1 MLQARPGRQSEVAG
15 SSTACDGLPAGKK
28 LDRLIWVAS
37 LRELTVSRRSDARAP
52 RRHDVRSSGHLWQQA
67 PCRRYAGAGSEPG
80 RVTTASAQQQ
90 STALLQASGGCPRP
104 PSVSQKC
111 CVACPLHLGATP
123 RAGFQVASPSSWP
136 LRNILSS
143 KHRPACASRGRDPP
157 HVVRHQNVLFVV
169 LLPPL
174 RVSLDC
180 GSTRVWCRE
189 HHSRCRREGAAPLA
203 KSKVS
208 RQRVGAGR
216 PTH

>member
-1 MLQARPGRQSEVAG
+1 M
-15 SSTACDGLPAGKK
+15 
-28 LDRLIWVAS
+28 
-37 LRELTVSRRSDARAP
+37 RAP
-52 RRHDVRSSGHLWQQA
+52 RAATTFAVLATSGSRALPTLCGRWERAGESDHRLSA
-67 PCRRYAGAGSEPG
+67 AAVHRATPSERRFS
-80 RVTTASAQQQ
+80 
-90 STALLQASGGCPRP
+90 QAS
-104 PSVSQKC
+104 VSLAKC
-111 CVACPLHLGATP
+111 CAACPLHLGATP
-123 RAGFQVASPSSWP
+123 RAGFQVASPSSGP